1 MNQVFEI
8 HPLSWLIEDRGKKEV
23 QKYLKSFKPYKDSD
37 AGRFLLEKAIM
48 MGNRDLSRTYL
59 AINPIDDEILGFVT
73 LGVKCLAIPK
83 ENLLPKGMLED
94 MFIDS
99 KTGVVQA
106 FLLAQLVR
114 SENSPRGFG
123 KELINLAMDVL
134 INAKSLVGCRIVR
147 IDCEDELVSYYIE
160 KGFTLVRPNEEGTLN
175 QMLTFM
181 SPLSLS

>member
-1 MNQVFEI
+1 
-8 HPLSWLIEDRGKKEV
+8 
-23 QKYLKSFKPYKDSD
+23 
-37 AGRFLLEKAIM
+37 
-48 MGNRDLSRTYL
+48 
-59 AINPIDDEILGFVT
+59 
-73 LGVKCLAIPK
+73 
-83 ENLLPKGMLED
+83 
-94 MFIDS
+94 MFIDP

-114 SENSPRGFG
+114 SEDSPRGFG

-147 IDCEDELVSYYIE
+147 IDCEDELVSYYRE
-160 KGFTLVRPNEEGTLN
+160 NGFTLVRPNEEGTLN